1 MTPDYQCITKVAVAS
16 SRPGHCQCHAGVAGY
31 GNQLSDLLILRFE
44 VAYETVSFFCGRIE
58 DTDDTINFQD
68 DILTLS
74 MTAQTKHRSTAKQTA
89 IMQYVNP
96 SSDSYALLSVFVKNG
111 TIMGFRCTIYTENT
125 EQAIQFINLLLK
137 ENLWKKRNKNRD
149 ADITNGEQYL
159 YEERPCPMYLI
170 PKKAMTVGIMV
181 MMK

>member
-1 MTPDYQCITKVAVAS
+1 MTPDYQRVTGVAVAS
-16 SRPGHCQCHAGVAGY
+16 SRPGHCQCHAGVVSY
-31 GNQLSDLLILRFE
+31 GNQLFDLLNLRFE
-44 VAYETVSFFCGRIE
+44 VAYEAVSFFCGRRE
-58 DTDDTINFQD
+58 DTDDTITFHD
-68 DILTLS
+68 DILILS
-74 MTAQTKHRSTAKQTA
+74 MTAQAKHRSTAKQTA

-96 SSDSYALLSVFVKNG
+96 SSDSYAFLSVFVKNG

-125 EQAIQFINLLLK
+125 EHATQFISLLLK
-137 ENLWKKRNKNRD
+137 ENLWKKRNKNRA

-159 YEERPCPMYLI
+159 YEEKPCPMYLI